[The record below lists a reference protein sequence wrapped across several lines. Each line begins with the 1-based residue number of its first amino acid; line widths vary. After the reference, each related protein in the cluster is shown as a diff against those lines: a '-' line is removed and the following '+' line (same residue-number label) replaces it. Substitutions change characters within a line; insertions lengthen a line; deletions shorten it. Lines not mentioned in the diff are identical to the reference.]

1 MGYGN
6 ENSVLPDDLQGHIL
20 LEKEGVT
27 MAQTTVQHPETIRFG
42 SGRLEIGKS
51 LDSLVDVGALTGVHF
66 THDLG
71 DKVTINSDNAGVI
84 LERAGKQTAKIE
96 ANLMEINLDTL
107 AVYMGGVS
115 KLERVDGTQQIVTNE
130 EHTLKGTTFIR
141 LNKPMGNGTEVTI
154 DSVKKKNGPAAVKD
168 TDYIV
173 ALDADGYTCIA
184 RKSSSTVLTDGSA
197 IQVSYK
203 YTPAAYKKLGFGG
216 LKKLDANVARI
227 TNFDSKGRA
236 FSITVYK
243 ATADTGIKI
252 EFKADDADETNVVP
266 IALVGTEDTSRTAGD
281 QLFVIEDHQM

>member
-1 MGYGN
+1 
-6 ENSVLPDDLQGHIL
+6 
-20 LEKEGVT
+20 

-71 DKVTINSDNAGVI
+71 DKVTITSDNAGVV
-84 LERAGKQTAKIE
+84 LERAGTQTAQVE

-115 KLERVDGTQQIVTNE
+115 KLETVAGSQKTVTNE

-141 LNKPMGNGTEVTI
+141 LDHRMGEGNAVTI
-154 DSVKKKNGPAAVKD
+154 DSVKKKGGSAAVED
-168 TDYIV
+168 TDYVV
-173 ALDADGYTCIA
+173 ALDSDGYTCIA
-184 RKSSSTVLTDGSA
+184 RKSGSSVITDGSVV
-197 IQVSYK
+197 QVSYK
-203 YTPAAYKKLGFGG
+203 YTPAAYKRLSFGG
-216 LKKLDANVARI
+216 LQQLDAAVARI
-227 TNFDSKGRA
+227 TNFDSLGRE

-243 ATADTGIKI
+243 ATADSGIEI
-252 EFKADDADETNVVP
+252 EFQADDADETDVVP
-266 IALVGTEDTSRTAGD
+266 ITLVGTEDTSRAVGD

>member
-1 MGYGN
+1 
-6 ENSVLPDDLQGHIL
+6 
-20 LEKEGVT
+20 

-71 DKVTINSDNAGVI
+71 DKVTIASDNAGVV
-84 LERAGKQTAKIE
+84 LERAGTQTAKVE

-115 KLERVDGTQQIVTNE
+115 KLETVTGSQKTVTNE

-141 LNKPMGNGTEVTI
+141 LDHRNGDGNAVTI
-154 DSVKKKNGPAAVKD
+154 DSVKKKGGSAAVED
-168 TDYIV
+168 ADYIV
-173 ALDADGYTCIA
+173 AIDSDGYTCIA
-184 RKSSSTVLTDGSA
+184 RKSDSSVITDGSVV
-197 IQVSYK
+197 QVSYK
-203 YTPAAYKKLGFGG
+203 YTPAAYKRLSFGG
-216 LKKLDANVARI
+216 LQQLDAAVARI
-227 TNFDSKGRA
+227 TNFDSLGRE

-243 ATADTGIKI
+243 ATADSGIEI
-252 EFKADDADETNVVP
+252 EFQADDADETDVVP
-266 IALVGTEDTSRTAGD
+266 ITLVGTEDTSRAVGD

>member
-1 MGYGN
+1 
-6 ENSVLPDDLQGHIL
+6 
-20 LEKEGVT
+20 

-51 LDSLVDVGALTGVHF
+51 LDSLVDVGALIGVHF

-71 DKVTINSDNAGVI
+71 DKVTITSDNAGVV
-84 LERAGKQTAKIE
+84 LERAGTQTAKVE

-115 KLERVDGTQQIVTNE
+115 KLETVAGSQKTVTNE

-141 LNKPMGNGTEVTI
+141 LDHRNGDGNAVTI
-154 DSVKKKNGPAAVKD
+154 VSVKKKGGTAAVED

-173 ALDADGYTCIA
+173 AIDSDGYTCIA
-184 RKSSSTVLTDGSA
+184 RKSGSSVITDGSVV
-197 IQVSYK
+197 QVSYK
-203 YTPAAYKKLGFGG
+203 YTPAAYKRLSFGG
-216 LKKLDANVARI
+216 LQQLDAAVARI
-227 TNFDSKGRA
+227 TNYDSLGRE

-243 ATADTGIKI
+243 ATADSGIEI
-252 EFKADDADETNVVP
+252 EFQADDADETDVVP
-266 IALVGTEDTSRTAGD
+266 ITLVGTEDTSRAVGD

>member
-1 MGYGN
+1 
-6 ENSVLPDDLQGHIL
+6 
-20 LEKEGVT
+20 

-71 DKVTINSDNAGVI
+71 DKVTITSDNAGVV
-84 LERAGKQTAKIE
+84 LERAGTQTAQVE

-115 KLERVDGTQQIVTNE
+115 KLETVAGSQQTVNNE

-141 LNKPMGNGTEVTI
+141 LDHRMSDGNAVTI
-154 DSVKKKNGPAAVKD
+154 DSVKKKGGSAAVED

-173 ALDADGYTCIA
+173 AIDSDGYTCIA
-184 RKSSSTVLTDGSA
+184 RKSGSSVIADGSVV
-197 IQVSYK
+197 QVSYK
-203 YTPAAYKKLGFGG
+203 YTPAAYKRLSFGG
-216 LKKLDANVARI
+216 LQQLDAAVARI
-227 TNFDSKGRA
+227 TNFDSLGRE

-243 ATADTGIKI
+243 ATADSGIEI
-252 EFKADDADETNVVP
+252 EFQADDADETDVVP
-266 IALVGTEDTSRTAGD
+266 ITLVGTEDTSRAVGD

>member
-1 MGYGN
+1 
-6 ENSVLPDDLQGHIL
+6 
-20 LEKEGVT
+20 

-71 DKVTINSDNAGVI
+71 DKVTITSDNAGVV
-84 LERAGKQTAKIE
+84 LERAGTQTAQVE

-115 KLERVDGTQQIVTNE
+115 RLETVAGSQQTVTNE

-141 LNKPMGNGTEVTI
+141 LNHRMGDGNAVTI
-154 DSVKKKNGPAAVKD
+154 DSVKKKGGSAAVED
-168 TDYIV
+168 TDYVV
-173 ALDADGYTCIA
+173 AIDSDGYTCIA
-184 RKSSSTVLTDGSA
+184 RKSGSSVIADGSVV
-197 IQVSYK
+197 QVSYK
-203 YTPAAYKKLGFGG
+203 YTPAAYKRLSFGG
-216 LKKLDANVARI
+216 LQQLDAAVARI
-227 TNFDSKGRA
+227 TNFDSLGRE

-243 ATADTGIKI
+243 ATADSGIEI
-252 EFKADDADETNVVP
+252 EFQADDADETDVVP
-266 IALVGTEDTSRTAGD
+266 ITLVGTEDTSRAVGD

>member
-1 MGYGN
+1 
-6 ENSVLPDDLQGHIL
+6 
-20 LEKEGVT
+20 

-71 DKVTINSDNAGVI
+71 DKVTITSDNAGVV
-84 LERAGKQTAKIE
+84 LERAGTQTAQVE

-115 KLERVDGTQQIVTNE
+115 KLETVAGSQQTVNNE

-141 LNKPMGNGTEVTI
+141 LDHRNGDGNAVTI
-154 DSVKKKNGPAAVKD
+154 DSVKKKGGSAAVED
-168 TDYIV
+168 TDYVV
-173 ALDADGYTCIA
+173 ALDSDGYTCIA
-184 RKSSSTVLTDGSA
+184 RKSGSSVITDGSVV
-197 IQVSYK
+197 QVSYK
-203 YTPAAYKKLGFGG
+203 YTPAAYKRLSFGG
-216 LKKLDANVARI
+216 LQQLDAAVARI
-227 TNFDSKGRA
+227 TNFDSLGRE

-243 ATADTGIKI
+243 ATADSGIEI
-252 EFKADDADETNVVP
+252 EFQADDADETDVVP
-266 IALVGTEDTSRTAGD
+266 ITLVGTEDTSRAVGD

>member
-1 MGYGN
+1 
-6 ENSVLPDDLQGHIL
+6 
-20 LEKEGVT
+20 

-71 DKVTINSDNAGVI
+71 DKVTITSDNAGVV
-84 LERAGKQTAKIE
+84 LERAGTQTAQVE

-115 KLERVDGTQQIVTNE
+115 KLETVAGSQKTVTNE

-141 LNKPMGNGTEVTI
+141 LDHRNRDGNAVTI
-154 DSVKKKNGPAAVKD
+154 DSVKKKGGSAAVED

-173 ALDADGYTCIA
+173 AIDSDGYTCIA
-184 RKSSSTVLTDGSA
+184 RKSGSSVITDGSVV
-197 IQVSYK
+197 QVSYK
-203 YTPAAYKKLGFGG
+203 YTPAAYKRLSFGG
-216 LKKLDANVARI
+216 LQQLDAAVARI
-227 TNFDSKGRA
+227 TNFDSLGRE

-243 ATADTGIKI
+243 ATADSGIEI
-252 EFKADDADETNVVP
+252 EFQADDADETDVVP
-266 IALVGTEDTSRTAGD
+266 ITLVGTEDTSRAVGD

>member
-1 MGYGN
+1 
-6 ENSVLPDDLQGHIL
+6 
-20 LEKEGVT
+20 

-71 DKVTINSDNAGVI
+71 DKVTITSDNAGVI
-84 LERAGKQTAKIE
+84 LERAGTQTAKVE

-115 KLERVDGTQQIVTNE
+115 KLETVAGSQKTVTSE

-141 LNKPMGNGTEVTI
+141 LDHRMGEGNAVTI
-154 DSVKKKNGPAAVKD
+154 DSVKKKGGSAAVED
-168 TDYIV
+168 TDYVV
-173 ALDADGYTCIA
+173 ALDSDGYTCIA
-184 RKSSSTVLTDGSA
+184 RKSGSSVITDGSVV
-197 IQVSYK
+197 QVSYK
-203 YTPAAYKKLGFGG
+203 YTPAAYKRLSFGG
-216 LKKLDANVARI
+216 LQQLDAAVARI
-227 TNFDSKGRA
+227 TNFDSLGRE

-243 ATADTGIKI
+243 ATADSGIEI
-252 EFKADDADETNVVP
+252 EFQADDADETDVVP
-266 IALVGTEDTSRTAGD
+266 ITLVGTEDTSRAVGD

>member
-1 MGYGN
+1 
-6 ENSVLPDDLQGHIL
+6 
-20 LEKEGVT
+20 

-71 DKVTINSDNAGVI
+71 DKVTITSDNAGVV
-84 LERAGKQTAKIE
+84 LERAGTQTAQVE

-115 KLERVDGTQQIVTNE
+115 KLETVTGSQQTVTNE

-141 LNKPMGNGTEVTI
+141 LNHRMGDGNAVTI
-154 DSVKKKNGPAAVKD
+154 DSIKKKGGSAAVED

-173 ALDADGYTCIA
+173 ALDSDGYTCIA
-184 RKSSSTVLTDGSA
+184 RKSDSSVITDGSVV
-197 IQVSYK
+197 QVSYK
-203 YTPAAYKKLGFGG
+203 YTPAAYKRLSFGG
-216 LKKLDANVARI
+216 LQQLDAAVARI
-227 TNFDSKGRA
+227 TNFDSLGRE

-243 ATADTGIKI
+243 ATADSGIEI
-252 EFKADDADETNVVP
+252 EFQADDADETDVVP
-266 IALVGTEDTSRTAGD
+266 ITLVGTEDTSRAVGD
-281 QLFVIEDHQM
+281 QLFVIEDRQM

>member
-1 MGYGN
+1 M
-6 ENSVLPDDLQGHIL
+6 V
-20 LEKEGVT
+20 
-27 MAQTTVQHPETIRFG
+27 QTTVQHPETIRFG

-71 DKVTINSDNAGVI
+71 DKVTIASDNAGVV
-84 LERAGKQTAKIE
+84 LERAGTQTAKVE

-115 KLERVDGTQQIVTNE
+115 KLETVEGSQKTVTNE

-141 LNKPMGNGTEVTI
+141 LDHRNGDGNAVI
-154 DSVKKKNGPAAVKD
+154 INSVKKKGGSTAVEN

-173 ALDADGYTCIA
+173 AIDSDGYTCIA
-184 RKSSSTVLTDGSA
+184 RKSGSSVITDGSVV
-197 IQVSYK
+197 QVSYK
-203 YTPAAYKKLGFGG
+203 YTPAAYKRLSFGG
-216 LKKLDANVARI
+216 LQQLDAAVARI
-227 TNFDSKGRA
+227 TNYDSLGRE

-243 ATADTGIKI
+243 ATADSGIEI
-252 EFKADDADETNVVP
+252 EFQADDADETDVVP
-266 IALVGTEDTSRTAGD
+266 ITLVGTEDTSRAVGD

>member
-1 MGYGN
+1 
-6 ENSVLPDDLQGHIL
+6 
-20 LEKEGVT
+20 
-27 MAQTTVQHPETIRFG
+27 MAQTTVRHPETIRFG

-71 DKVTINSDNAGVI
+71 DKVTITSDNAGVV
-84 LERAGKQTAKIE
+84 LERAGTQTAQVE

-115 KLERVDGTQQIVTNE
+115 KLETVAGSQQTVNNE

-141 LNKPMGNGTEVTI
+141 LDHRMGDGNAVTI
-154 DSVKKKNGPAAVKD
+154 DSVKKKGGSAAVED

-173 ALDADGYTCIA
+173 ALDSDGYTCIA
-184 RKSSSTVLTDGSA
+184 RKSGSSVIADGSVV
-197 IQVSYK
+197 QVSYK
-203 YTPAAYKKLGFGG
+203 YTPAAYKRLSFGG
-216 LKKLDANVARI
+216 LQQLDAAVARI
-227 TNFDSKGRA
+227 TNFDSLGRE

-243 ATADTGIKI
+243 ATADSGIEI
-252 EFKADDADETNVVP
+252 EFQADDADETDVVP
-266 IALVGTEDTSRTAGD
+266 ITLVGTEDTSRAVGD

>member
-1 MGYGN
+1 
-6 ENSVLPDDLQGHIL
+6 
-20 LEKEGVT
+20 

-71 DKVTINSDNAGVI
+71 DKVTITSDNAGVV
-84 LERAGKQTAKIE
+84 LERAGTQTAQVE

-115 KLERVDGTQQIVTNE
+115 KLKTVAGSQQTVNNE

-141 LNKPMGNGTEVTI
+141 LDHRMGDGNAVTI
-154 DSVKKKNGPAAVKD
+154 DSVKKKGGSAAVKD
-168 TDYIV
+168 TDYVV
-173 ALDADGYTCIA
+173 ALDSDGYTCIA
-184 RKSSSTVLTDGSA
+184 RKSGSSVIADGSVV
-197 IQVSYK
+197 QVSYK
-203 YTPAAYKKLGFGG
+203 YTPAAYKRLSFGG
-216 LKKLDANVARI
+216 LQQLDAAVARI
-227 TNFDSKGRA
+227 TNFDSLGRE

-243 ATADTGIKI
+243 ATADSGIEI
-252 EFKADDADETNVVP
+252 EFQADDADETDVVP
-266 IALVGTEDTSRTAGD
+266 ITLVGTEDTSRAVGD

>member
-1 MGYGN
+1 
-6 ENSVLPDDLQGHIL
+6 
-20 LEKEGVT
+20 

-71 DKVTINSDNAGVI
+71 DKVTITSDNAGVV
-84 LERAGKQTAKIE
+84 LERAGTQTAQVE

-115 KLERVDGTQQIVTNE
+115 KLETVAGSQKTVTNE

-141 LNKPMGNGTEVTI
+141 LDHRMGEGNAVTI
-154 DSVKKKNGPAAVKD
+154 DSVKKKDGPAAVED
-168 TDYIV
+168 TDYVV
-173 ALDADGYTCIA
+173 ALDSDGYTCIA
-184 RKSSSTVLTDGSA
+184 RKSGSSVITEGSVV
-197 IQVSYK
+197 QVSYK
-203 YTPAAYKKLGFGG
+203 YTPAAYKRLSFGG
-216 LKKLDANVARI
+216 LQQLDAAVARI
-227 TNFDSKGRA
+227 TNYDSLGRE

-243 ATADTGIKI
+243 ATADSGIEI
-252 EFKADDADETNVVP
+252 EFQADDADETDVVP
-266 IALVGTEDTSRTAGD
+266 ITLVGTEDTSRAVGD

>member
-1 MGYGN
+1 
-6 ENSVLPDDLQGHIL
+6 
-20 LEKEGVT
+20 

-71 DKVTINSDNAGVI
+71 DKVTITSDNAGVI
-84 LERAGKQTAKIE
+84 LERAGTQTAKVE

-115 KLERVDGTQQIVTNE
+115 KLETVAGSQKTVTNE

-141 LNKPMGNGTEVTI
+141 LDHRMGVGNAVTI
-154 DSVKKKNGPAAVKD
+154 DSVKKKGGSAAVEGKD
-168 TDYIV
+168 YVV
-173 ALDADGYTCIA
+173 AIDSDGYTCIA
-184 RKSSSTVLTDGSA
+184 RKSDSSVITDGSVV
-197 IQVSYK
+197 QVSYK
-203 YTPAAYKKLGFGG
+203 YTPAAYKRLSFGG
-216 LKKLDANVARI
+216 LQQLDAAVARI
-227 TNFDSKGRA
+227 TNYDSLGRE

-243 ATADTGIKI
+243 ATADSGIEI
-252 EFKADDADETNVVP
+252 EFQADDADETDVVP
-266 IALVGTEDTSRTAGD
+266 ITLVGTEETSRAVGD

>member
-1 MGYGN
+1 
-6 ENSVLPDDLQGHIL
+6 
-20 LEKEGVT
+20 

-71 DKVTINSDNAGVI
+71 DKVTVTSDNAGVV
-84 LERAGKQTAKIE
+84 LERAGTQTAQVE

-115 KLERVDGTQQIVTNE
+115 KLETVAGSQKTVTNE

-141 LNKPMGNGTEVTI
+141 LDHRNRDGNAVTI
-154 DSVKKKNGPAAVKD
+154 DSVKKKSGSAAVED

-173 ALDADGYTCIA
+173 AIDSDGYTCIA
-184 RKSSSTVLTDGSA
+184 RKSGSSVITDGSVV
-197 IQVSYK
+197 QVSYK
-203 YTPAAYKKLGFGG
+203 YTPAAYKRLSFGG
-216 LKKLDANVARI
+216 LQQLDAAVARI
-227 TNFDSKGRA
+227 TNFDSLGRE

-243 ATADTGIKI
+243 ATADSGIEI
-252 EFKADDADETNVVP
+252 EFQADDADETDVVP
-266 IALVGTEDTSRTAGD
+266 ITLVGTEDTSRAVGD

>member
-1 MGYGN
+1 
-6 ENSVLPDDLQGHIL
+6 
-20 LEKEGVT
+20 

-71 DKVTINSDNAGVI
+71 DKVTITSDNAGVI
-84 LERAGKQTAKIE
+84 LERAGTQTAKVE

-115 KLERVDGTQQIVTNE
+115 KLETVAGSQKTVTNE

-141 LNKPMGNGTEVTI
+141 LDHRMGVGNAVTI
-154 DSVKKKNGPAAVKD
+154 DSVKKKGGSAAVEGKD
-168 TDYIV
+168 YVV
-173 ALDADGYTCIA
+173 AIDSDGYTCIA
-184 RKSSSTVLTDGSA
+184 RKSDSSVITDGSVVQA
-197 IQVSYK
+197 SYK
-203 YTPAAYKKLGFGG
+203 YTPAAYKRLSFGG
-216 LKKLDANVARI
+216 LQQLDAAVARI
-227 TNFDSKGRA
+227 TNYDSLGRE

-243 ATADTGIKI
+243 ATADSGIEI
-252 EFKADDADETNVVP
+252 EFQADDADETDVVP
-266 IALVGTEDTSRTAGD
+266 ITLVGTEETSRAVGD

>member
-1 MGYGN
+1 
-6 ENSVLPDDLQGHIL
+6 
-20 LEKEGVT
+20 

-71 DKVTINSDNAGVI
+71 DKVIITSDNAGVV
-84 LERAGKQTAKIE
+84 LERAGTQTAQVE

-115 KLERVDGTQQIVTNE
+115 KLETVAGSQQTVTNE

-141 LNKPMGNGTEVTI
+141 LDHRMGDGNAVTI
-154 DSVKKKNGPAAVKD
+154 NSIKKKGGSAAVED
-168 TDYIV
+168 TDYVV
-173 ALDADGYTCIA
+173 ALDSDGYTCIA
-184 RKSSSTVLTDGSA
+184 RKSDSSVITDGSVV
-197 IQVSYK
+197 QVSYK
-203 YTPAAYKKLGFGG
+203 YTPAAYKRLSFGG
-216 LKKLDANVARI
+216 LQQLDAAVARI
-227 TNFDSKGRA
+227 TNFDSLGRE

-243 ATADTGIKI
+243 ATADSGIEI
-252 EFKADDADETNVVP
+252 EFQADNADETDVVP
-266 IALVGTEDTSRTAGD
+266 ITLVGTEDTSRAVGD

>member
-1 MGYGN
+1 
-6 ENSVLPDDLQGHIL
+6 
-20 LEKEGVT
+20 

-71 DKVTINSDNAGVI
+71 DKVTITSDNAGVI
-84 LERAGKQTAKIE
+84 LERAGTQTAKVE

-115 KLERVDGTQQIVTNE
+115 KLETVAGSQKTVTNE

-141 LNKPMGNGTEVTI
+141 LDHRMGDGNAVTI
-154 DSVKKKNGPAAVKD
+154 DSIKKKGGSSAVED
-168 TDYIV
+168 TDYVV
-173 ALDADGYTCIA
+173 ALDSDGYTCIA
-184 RKSSSTVLTDGSA
+184 RKSGSSVIADGSVV
-197 IQVSYK
+197 QVSYK
-203 YTPAAYKKLGFGG
+203 YTPAAYKRLSFGG
-216 LKKLDANVARI
+216 LQQLDAAVARI
-227 TNFDSKGRA
+227 TNFDSLGRE

-243 ATADTGIKI
+243 ATADSGIEI
-252 EFKADDADETNVVP
+252 EFQADDADETDVVP
-266 IALVGTEDTSRTAGD
+266 ITLVGTEDTSRAVGD

>member
-1 MGYGN
+1 
-6 ENSVLPDDLQGHIL
+6 
-20 LEKEGVT
+20 

-71 DKVTINSDNAGVI
+71 DKVTITSDNAGVV
-84 LERAGKQTAKIE
+84 LERAGTQTAQVE

-115 KLERVDGTQQIVTNE
+115 KLETVAGSQQTVTNE

-141 LNKPMGNGTEVTI
+141 LDHRMGDGNAVTI
-154 DSVKKKNGPAAVKD
+154 DSVKKKGGSAAVED
-168 TDYIV
+168 TDYVV
-173 ALDADGYTCIA
+173 ALDSDGYTCIA
-184 RKSSSTVLTDGSA
+184 RKSGSSVIADGSVV
-197 IQVSYK
+197 QVSYK
-203 YTPAAYKKLGFGG
+203 YTPAAYKRLSFGG
-216 LKKLDANVARI
+216 LQQLDAAVARI
-227 TNFDSKGRA
+227 TNFDSLGRE

-243 ATADTGIKI
+243 ATADSGIEI
-252 EFKADDADETNVVP
+252 EFQADDADETDVVP
-266 IALVGTEDTSRTAGD
+266 ITLVGTEDTSRAVGD